1 MLHEARGLDVF
12 PLTLKKF
19 RNNKDTESVGI
30 LEKNFGEEIFHVATG
45 VKWFTFLCKNKSHY
59 NAEVES
65 EFNEEN
71 CRKTCIETFHSI
83 VHKFH
88 TGSMKK
94 ETLNREARSQAGLTD
109 EWLESLYA

>member
-19 RNNKDTESVGI
+19 RNARDDESVRI

-45 VKWFTFLCKNKSHY
+45 LKWFKFLCTEKQLY
-59 NAEVES
+59 NHSKEE
-65 EFNEEN
+65 EFTDS
-71 CRKTCIETFHSI
+71 CQTCIETFHAI

-88 TGSMKK
+88 SGLMKK
-94 ETLNREARSQAGLTD
+94 DTLNIEARAQAGMTD
-109 EWLESLYA
+109 EWFDALYS